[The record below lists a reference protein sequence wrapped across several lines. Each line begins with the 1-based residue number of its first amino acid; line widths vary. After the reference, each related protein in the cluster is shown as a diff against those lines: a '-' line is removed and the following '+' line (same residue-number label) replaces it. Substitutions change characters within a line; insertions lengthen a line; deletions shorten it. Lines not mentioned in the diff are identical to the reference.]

1 MIFILSIHL
10 RISFKIYKTFMI
22 NLLTFYFY
30 RVYYIYINKILGGI
44 MFTIE
49 KINSFFFFFF
59 HGDKYKVIKKISE
72 FKFVD

>member
-30 RVYYIYINKILGGI
+30 RVYYIYINKILGGNI
-44 MFTIE
+44 MFE
-49 KINSFFFFFF
+49 RS
-59 HGDKYKVIKKISE
+59 
-72 FKFVD
+72 